1 MLLTIDVGNTCT
13 GAAVFDKKN
22 IIFKNKLSTPI
33 EISERF
39 LKNLIKSEYRGKINN
54 IIISSVVPLIDKSLS
69 ISIKKLFEKGAFFI
83 DFKTDTGIKLK
94 IDNPEEMGADR
105 IADSVG
111 ALHFFKPPFIIID
124 SGTATTFDIINENY
138 EYIGG
143 SIFPGIDISI
153 KSLANNTAKLNKIN
167 FKIPDSI
174 IGTNTEESIKAG
186 IFYSYIG
193 GLNFMI
199 YEYKKIVGNKAKVIV
214 TGGLIKYFKHRI
226 KKIDLYEP
234 DLIYYGLN
242 IINERISK
250 Q

>member
-1 MLLTIDVGNTCT
+1 MLLTIDIGNTCT
-13 GAAVFDKKN
+13 GAAVFDKKD
-22 IIFKNKLSTPI
+22 IIFKNKLSTPV

-39 LKNLIKSEYRGKINN
+39 LKSLIKPEYKDKINK
-54 IIISSVVPLIDKSLS
+54 IIISSVVPLIDKSIS
-69 ISIKKLFEKGAFFI
+69 ISIEKLFRKRAFFI

-94 IDNPEEMGADR
+94 IDIPEEMGADR
-105 IADSVG
+105 IAGSVG

-143 SIFPGIDISI
+143 SILPGVDISI

-199 YEYKKIVGNKAKVIV
+199 DEYKKILENKARVIV
-214 TGGLIKYFKHRI
+214 TGGLIKYFEHRI
-226 KKIDLYEP
+226 KGIDLYEP

-250 Q
+250 E